1 MAPMHNTEGRI
12 MTSDELQVRS
22 LQPGSQVGVS
32 AQRLVTLGQ
41 DLAALGIV
49 ESRAVVA
56 ELTELASEV
65 AIKSADVFLGRL
77 RNVVIAKD
85 AMLMRQILALPL
97 LKLKLPQLL
106 IGQTPY
112 VSRDSVIAL
121 IQASG
126 SVGARQ

>member
-1 MAPMHNTEGRI
+1 
-12 MTSDELQVRS
+12 MTSEELEVRS
-22 LQPGSQVGVS
+22 LQPGSTGVS

-56 ELTELASEV
+56 ELQEV
-65 AIKSADVFLGRL
+65 ATEVALKSADVFLGRL
-77 RNVVIAKD
+77 RNVVVAKD
-85 AMLMRQILALPL
+85 ALLMRQVLNLPL
-97 LKLKLPQLL
+97 LRLPAIL

-121 IQASG
+121 IQASSTIG
-126 SVGARQ
+126 SRQ

>member
-1 MAPMHNTEGRI
+1 
-12 MTSDELQVRS
+12 MTSEDLEVRS
-22 LQPGSQVGVS
+22 LQPGPIGVS

-49 ESRAVVA
+49 ESRAVIA
-56 ELTELASEV
+56 ELQEIAAEV
-65 AIKSADVFLGRL
+65 AFKSSDVFLSRL
-77 RNVVIAKD
+77 RNVVVAKD
-85 AMLMRQILALPL
+85 AMLMRQVLALPL
-97 LKLKLPQLL
+97 LQLPRIL

-126 SVGARQ
+126 TVGARQ

>member
-1 MAPMHNTEGRI
+1 MPTTEQERRI
-12 MTSDELQVRS
+12 MTSEDLEIRS
-22 LQPGSQVGVS
+22 LQPGSPGVS

-49 ESRAVVA
+49 ESRAVIA
-56 ELTELASEV
+56 ELQEIATEV
-65 AIKSADVFLGRL
+65 AVKSADVFLGRL
-77 RNVVIAKD
+77 RNVVMAKD
-85 AMLMRQILALPL
+85 ALLMRQVLALPIL
-97 LKLKLPQLL
+97 RLPAIL

-126 SVGARQ
+126 TVGARQ

>member
-97 LKLKLPQLL
+97 LKLPQLL

>member
-1 MAPMHNTEGRI
+1 
-12 MTSDELQVRS
+12 MTSEDLEVRS
-22 LQPGSQVGVS
+22 LRPGAPGVS

-56 ELTELASEV
+56 ELQEIATEV
-65 AIKSADVFLGRL
+65 AVKSADVFLGRL
-77 RNVVIAKD
+77 RNVILAKD
-85 AMLMRQILALPL
+85 ALLMRQVLALPL
-97 LKLKLPQLL
+97 LRLPQLL

-126 SVGARQ
+126 TVGGRQ

>member
-1 MAPMHNTEGRI
+1 
-12 MTSDELQVRS
+12 MTSEELQVRS
-22 LQPGSQVGVS
+22 LQPSPQNVGVS

-56 ELTELASEV
+56 ELQELAARV
-65 AIKSADVFLGRL
+65 AVESADVFLGRL
-77 RNVVIAKD
+77 RNVVMAKD
-85 AMLMRQILALPL
+85 ALLMRQVLALPL
-97 LKLKLPQLL
+97 LQLPRIL

-121 IQASG
+121 IQAS
-126 SVGARQ
+126 STIGARQ